1 MYTEAHT
8 DEPSRG
14 ERVFL
19 ELKSRLLAGEFPL
32 GGRLGEERIAGL
44 LGVSRTPVREAL
56 LRLHA
61 EGLVDRHPEGGFVP
75 VVPDV
80 TAIRACYEVRVA
92 LEVQALRRPASL
104 ATTHDAAQM
113 EALLAQWRGFA
124 ESVPTTGSEFVLVD
138 ESFHLALAAAA
149 GNAVIVEVLNTVNE
163 RIRIVRMQDFTTE
176 DRIEETVRQHIGIA
190 EAVLAGRADTAVE
203 RFGDHLEES
212 LAVVEQRT
220 LQAISLMTARST
232 RPA

>member
-14 ERVFL
+14 ERAFL

-61 EGLVDRHPEGGFVP
+61 EGLVARHPEGGFAP
-75 VVPDV
+75 IVPDV
-80 TAIRACYEVRVA
+80 NAIRACYEVRVA
-92 LEVQALRRPASL
+92 LEVQALRRPAGLGTLHDRDHVELLLDHWYRL
-104 ATTHDAAQM
+104 AAAH
-113 EALLAQWRGFA
+113 
-124 ESVPTTGSEFVLVD
+124 PTAGTDFVIVD
-138 ESFHLALAAAA
+138 ESFHLALAASA
-149 GNAVIVEVLNTVNE
+149 GNAVLVEMLRTVNE
-163 RIRIVRMQDFTTE
+163 RIRLVRMQDFTTD
-176 DRIEETVRQHIGIA
+176 DRIEDTVRQHIGIA
-190 EAVLAGRADTAVE
+190 EAVLAGRIDTAVD
-203 RFGDHLEES
+203 RFGDHLAES

-220 LQAISLMTARST
+220 LQAISLMTARSVWT
-232 RPA
+232 A